1 MVGDSPLLRFYHI
14 LRNYNMSN
22 VETLHYIFCLFKET
36 IEVYNGI
43 IFNIRKRREKDESF
57 Y

>member
-1 MVGDSPLLRFYHI
+1 MAGERTLLRFYHI

-43 IFNIRKRREKDESF
+43 IINIRKRREKDEGF

>member
-1 MVGDSPLLRFYHI
+1 MVGGSPLLYFYNI
-14 LRNYNMSN
+14 LRNYNMTN

-43 IFNIRKRREKDESF
+43 IFNIRERREKDESF